1 MKNIQHAENG
11 LKFIIGFEPVAGFR
25 YEHGVSL
32 GECEVHNGSAF
43 GMHSYMN
50 SGLVRSSV
58 IVGRYCSIGRN
69 VILGSGAH
77 DFGALSTSPYF
88 KNNSNPPVIK
98 FADPRSRIR
107 VLIGH
112 DVWIGD
118 NAYIMSGIK
127 IGNGSIIASGSV
139 VTKDV
144 APYSNIGG
152 VPSKLLKMRFSE
164 DVIHDIESIRWY
176 ELPPEKLKD
185 IDIGNLQLAIN
196 LIKEFPE
203 SSRITKAQYSSFR

>member
-1 MKNIQHAENG
+1 
-11 LKFIIGFEPVAGFR
+11 
-25 YEHGVSL
+25 
-32 GECEVHNGSAF
+32 
-43 GMHSYMN
+43 
-50 SGLVRSSV
+50 
-58 IVGRYCSIGRN
+58 
-69 VILGSGAH
+69 
-77 DFGALSTSPYF
+77 
-88 KNNSNPPVIK
+88 
-98 FADPRSRIR
+98 
-107 VLIGH
+107 
-112 DVWIGD
+112 
-118 NAYIMSGIK
+118 MSGIK

-144 APYSNIGG
+144 APYSIIGG

-164 DVIHDIESIRWY
+164 DIIHDIESIRWY